1 MTFLRQVAAIA
12 LGFCIALLILKLLFL
27 ALFAGLV
34 LFAVLALMAG
44 MRTTLE
50 RRR

>member
-1 MTFLRQVAAIA
+1 MNFLKQVAGIA
-12 LGFCIALLILKLLFL
+12 LGFCIAFIFLKLLFL
-27 ALFAGLV
+27 ALFVGLV
-34 LFAVLALMAG
+34 VIAVLALMAG